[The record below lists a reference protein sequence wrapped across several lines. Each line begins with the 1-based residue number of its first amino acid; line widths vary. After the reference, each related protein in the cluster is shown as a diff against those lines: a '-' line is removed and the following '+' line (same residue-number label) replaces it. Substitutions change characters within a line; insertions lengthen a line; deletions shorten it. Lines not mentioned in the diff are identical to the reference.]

1 MKGFLAKKTSN
12 SKTTKKQHVLFF
24 FLVISALFWLMT
36 NLSKTY
42 TSSVEYSLA
51 YKNLPPAKLFQSNP
65 SQSIEFTV
73 TGTGFQL
80 LRENLF
86 SRKITLDLKN
96 VTAKDKYTHYI
107 LVGKNRKSIQK
118 QLGKNVQFVASVQ
131 DSLFFEL
138 GLNKVKK
145 IPVIPSTDIQFK
157 LGYNY
162 EGKLMVTPD
171 SVVISGPEVQV
182 DQIKEIR
189 TELLSKKEVFEVI
202 DQEVPLIMP
211 KALDKITY
219 ANNSVRLKASVDKFT
234 EDSFNV
240 PFEIAGLPLGTI
252 ITTYPKKIQVVF
264 QVGVR
269 NYKKVS
275 ADDFKIVCNYA
286 TAQKKGV
293 NYLIPEL
300 VEKPAL
306 VSSVK
311 LIPNHI
317 EYLIQK

>member
-1 MKGFLAKKTSN
+1 MKGLLTKKTSN

-42 TSSVEYSLA
+42 TSNVEYALS
-51 YKNLPPAKLFQSNP
+51 YKNLPTAKLFQSTP
-65 SQSIEFTV
+65 DQSIEFNV
-73 TGTGFQL
+73 KATGFQL

-86 SRKITLDLKN
+86 TRKITLDLKN
-96 VTAKDKYTHYI
+96 VTAKNNYSHY
-107 LVGKNRKSIQK
+107 LLLGKNRKTIQK
-118 QLGKNVQFVASVQ
+118 QLGKNIQFVSAIQ

-138 GLNKVKK
+138 GFNKVKK
-145 IPVIPSTDIQFK
+145 VPVIPDVDIQFK
-157 LGYNY
+157 LGYNF
-162 EGKLMVTPD
+162 EGRLAVLPD
-171 SVVISGPEVQV
+171 SIEISGPEIQV
-182 DQIKEIR
+182 DQIKTIR
-189 TELLSKKEVFEVI
+189 TEPFSKKEVFEEI
-202 DQEVPLIMP
+202 EEEVRLIMP
-211 KALDKITY
+211 KDLDKILY
-219 ANNSVRLKASVDKFT
+219 NNRTVQLRASVDKFT
-234 EDSFNV
+234 EDSFYI

-269 NYKKVS
+269 NYKKIT
-275 ADDFKIVCNYA
+275 ADDFKIVCNYS
-286 TAQKKGV
+286 TAQQKGV

-300 VEKPAL
+300 VEKPSL